1 MVAAAWQPSQTRRR
15 AGLAACLVT
24 ALLVAALALR
34 VAGHERQALG
44 QLGAGFGQ
52 RPLPPPLP
60 GIAAW
65 AAPGAWRW
73 PLPTNLLD
81 RGVVS
86 HGDPQALQR
95 LASKLLAGKA
105 ITVGEPAGGCGAQL
119 LLHPQGFL
127 LLVLYM
133 SLQLAAASAHLFSV
147 PSMHSACS
155 APPPSAPL
163 PQSCWVAA

>member
-60 GIAAW
+60 GTAAW

-119 LLHPQGFL
+119 LLHP
-127 LLVLYM
+127 
-133 SLQLAAASAHLFSV
+133 
-147 PSMHSACS
+147 
-155 APPPSAPL
+155 
-163 PQSCWVAA
+163 